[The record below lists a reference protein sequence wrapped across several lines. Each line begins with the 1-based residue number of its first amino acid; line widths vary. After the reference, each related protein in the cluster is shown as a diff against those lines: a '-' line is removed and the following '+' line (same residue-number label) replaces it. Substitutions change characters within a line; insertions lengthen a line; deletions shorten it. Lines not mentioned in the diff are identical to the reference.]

1 MLNRLLP
8 AAALLALLTS
18 PAFALQCPAN
28 IRQIDAALQSNTQLS
43 AADRAKVTELR
54 NEGEKLHAAGQH
66 QQSMD
71 KLAEAKKILKI
82 Q

>member
-1 MLNRLLP
+1 MMNRIML
-8 AAALLALLTS
+8 AAVGLTFLAA
-18 PAFALQCPAN
+18 PAFAFSCPMN
-28 IRQIDAALQSNTQLS
+28 MRQIDAALPNAQLS
-43 AADRAKVTELR
+43 AADKAKVMELR
-54 NEGEKLHAAGQH
+54 AEGEKLHAAGQH

>member
-1 MLNRLLP
+1 MMKRIML
-8 AAALLALLTS
+8 AAVGLTLLTV
-18 PAFALQCPAN
+18 PAFAMSCPAN
-28 IRQIDAALQSNTQLS
+28 MRQIDAALPNAQLS
-43 AADRAKVTELR
+43 AADKAKVMELR
-54 NEGEKLHAAGQH
+54 TEGEKLHAAGQH

>member
-1 MLNRLLP
+1 MIKRTLL
-8 AAALLALLTS
+8 AAAGLMVLAA
-18 PAFALQCPAN
+18 PVFAMSCPAN
-28 IRQIDAALQSNTQLS
+28 IRQIDAALANTQVS
-43 AADRAKVTELR
+43 AADKAKATELR
-54 NEGEKLHAAGQH
+54 NEGEKLHASGQH

>member
-1 MLNRLLP
+1 MKRTLS
-8 AAALLALLTS
+8 AAALLTLLAAPAL
-18 PAFALQCPAN
+18 AAQCPAN

-43 AADRAKVTELR
+43 AADKAKATELR

-71 KLAEAKKILKI
+71 KLGEAKKILKI

>member
-1 MLNRLLP
+1 MLKRVLP
-8 AAALLALLTS
+8 AAALLALLTG
-18 PAFALQCPAN
+18 PAFAFQCPAN
-28 IRQIDAALQSNTQLS
+28 IRQIDAALQTNTQLS
-43 AADRAKVTELR
+43 AADKAKVTELR
-54 NEGEKLHAAGQH
+54 NEGEKLHASGQH

>member
-1 MLNRLLP
+1 MLKRILP
-8 AAALLALLTS
+8 AAALLALLAG
-18 PAFALQCPAN
+18 PALAFQCPAN

-43 AADRAKVTELR
+43 AADKAKVTELR
-54 NEGEKLHAAGQH
+54 NEGEKLHASGQH

>member
-1 MLNRLLP
+1 MLKRT
-8 AAALLALLTS
+8 LLAATGVILLAGS
-18 PAFALQCPAN
+18 AWAMQCPAN
-28 IRQIDAALQSNTQLS
+28 MRQIDAALAANPQIA
-43 AADRAKVTELR
+43 AADKAKVTELR

>member
-1 MLNRLLP
+1 MKR
-8 AAALLALLTS
+8 ALLAAGMILLAS
-18 PAFALQCPAN
+18 PAWAMQCPAN
-28 IRQIDAALQSNTQLS
+28 VRQIDAALAANTQLS
-43 AADRAKVTELR
+43 AADKAKATELR

>member
-1 MLNRLLP
+1 MLKRSLL
-8 AAALLALLTS
+8 AAAGIVLLAGPVL
-18 PAFALQCPAN
+18 AFQCPAN
-28 IRQIDAALQSNTQLS
+28 MRQIDAALQSNTQLS

-71 KLAEAKKILKI
+71 KLAEAKKILNI

>member
-1 MLNRLLP
+1 MLRRTLL
-8 AAALLALLTS
+8 AAAGLIVLAA
-18 PAFALQCPAN
+18 PALAFQCPAN
-28 IRQIDAALQSNTQLS
+28 IRQIDAALQTNPQIS
-43 AADRAKVTELR
+43 AADKAKVTELR
-54 NEGEKLHAAGQH
+54 NEGERLHAAGQH

>member
-1 MLNRLLP
+1 MLKRLLP
-8 AAALLALLTS
+8 AAALLALLTA
-18 PAFALQCPAN
+18 PAFAFQCPAN
-28 IRQIDAALQSNTQLS
+28 IRQIDAALQTNTQLS
-43 AADRAKVTELR
+43 AADRTKVTELR
-54 NEGEKLHAAGQH
+54 NEGEKLHASGQH

>member
-1 MLNRLLP
+1 MFKRILL
-8 AAALLALLTS
+8 AAAGLVVLAG
-18 PAFALQCPAN
+18 PAFAFSCPAN
-28 IRQIDAALQSNTQLS
+28 IRQIDAALAANTQLS
-43 AADRAKVTELR
+43 AADKAKATELR

>member
-1 MLNRLLP
+1 MLKHALP
-8 AAALLALLTS
+8 AAALLALLAG
-18 PAFALQCPAN
+18 PAFAFQCPAN
-28 IRQIDAALQSNTQLS
+28 IRQIDAALQTNTQLS
-43 AADRAKVTELR
+43 AADKAKATELR
-54 NEGEKLHAAGQH
+54 NEGEKLHASGQH

>member
-1 MLNRLLP
+1 MLKRALP
-8 AAALLALLTS
+8 AAAVLALLAG
-18 PAFALQCPAN
+18 PAFAAQCPAN

-43 AADRAKVTELR
+43 AADKAKATELR

>member
-1 MLNRLLP
+1 MLKRVLP
-8 AAALLALLTS
+8 AAAVLALLAG
-18 PAFALQCPAN
+18 PALAAQCPAN

-43 AADRAKVTELR
+43 AADKAKATELR

>member
-1 MLNRLLP
+1 MLKRT
-8 AAALLALLTS
+8 LLATAGLIVLAG
-18 PAFALQCPAN
+18 PALAFSCPAN
-28 IRQIDAALQSNTQLS
+28 MRQIDAALAANPQIA
-43 AADRAKVTELR
+43 AADKAKVTELR

>member
-18 PAFALQCPAN
+18 PAFAFQCPAN
-28 IRQIDAALQSNTQLS
+28 IRQIDAALQSNTQLT

-54 NEGEKLHAAGQH
+54 NEGEKLHATGQH

-71 KLAEAKKILKI
+71 KLAEAKKILNI

>member
-1 MLNRLLP
+1 MLKRT
-8 AAALLALLTS
+8 LLATAGLIVLAG
-18 PAFALQCPAN
+18 PAFAFSCPAN
-28 IRQIDAALQSNTQLS
+28 VRQIDAALAANPQLA
-43 AADRAKVTELR
+43 AADKAKATELR

>member
-1 MLNRLLP
+1 MLKRTLLA
-8 AAALLALLTS
+8 AAALAVMAGPALA
-18 PAFALQCPAN
+18 FQCPAN
-28 IRQIDAALQSNTQLS
+28 IRQIDAALQTNTQIS
-43 AADRAKVTELR
+43 AADKAKATELR

-71 KLAEAKKILKI
+71 KLAEAKKILNI

>member
-1 MLNRLLP
+1 MLKRTLL
-8 AAALLALLTS
+8 AAAGLMLIAAPALAM
-18 PAFALQCPAN
+18 QCPADM
-28 IRQIDAALQSNTQLS
+28 RQIDAALQTTQVS
-43 AADRAKVTELR
+43 AADKAKATELR
-54 NEGEKLHAAGQH
+54 SEGERLHKAGQH

>member
-1 MLNRLLP
+1 MLKHALP
-8 AAALLALLTS
+8 AATLLALLTG
-18 PAFALQCPAN
+18 PAFAFQCPAN
-28 IRQIDAALQSNTQLS
+28 MRQIDAALQTNTQLS
-43 AADRAKVTELR
+43 AADKAKVTELR

>member
-18 PAFALQCPAN
+18 PAFAFQFTAN
-28 IRQIDAALQSNTQLS
+28 MRQIDAALQSNTQLA

-71 KLAEAKKILKI
+71 KLAEAKKILNI

>member
-1 MLNRLLP
+1 MLKHAFSAATLLT
-8 AAALLALLTS
+8 LLAG
-18 PAFALQCPAN
+18 PALAMQCPTD
-28 IRQIDAALQSNTQLS
+28 IRKIDAALQSNTQLS
-43 AADRAKVTELR
+43 AADKAKAMELR

-71 KLAEAKKILKI
+71 KLAEAKKILKV

>member
-1 MLNRLLP
+1 MLKRTLL
-8 AAALLALLTS
+8 AAAGATLLAM
-18 PAFALQCPAN
+18 PAFAFQCPAN
-28 IRQIDAALQSNTQLS
+28 MRQIDAALQSNTQLS

-54 NEGEKLHAAGQH
+54 QEGERLHAAGQH

>member
-1 MLNRLLP
+1 MLKRT
-8 AAALLALLTS
+8 LLAAVGLIAIAG
-18 PAFALQCPAN
+18 PALAFSCPAN
-28 IRQIDAALQSNTQLS
+28 MRQIDAALQSNTQIS
-43 AADRAKVTELR
+43 AADKAKAKALR

-71 KLAEAKKILKI
+71 KLAEAKKILKV

>member
-1 MLNRLLP
+1 MPLAGLIVLAGP
-8 AAALLALLTS
+8 ALAFS
-18 PAFALQCPAN
+18 CPTN
-28 IRQIDAALQSNTQLS
+28 MRQIDAALTANPQLA
-43 AADRAKVTELR
+43 AADKAKVTELR

>member
-1 MLNRLLP
+1 MLKRTLLAARGTDRPCRTGARVFLP
-8 AAALLALLTS
+8 A
-18 PAFALQCPAN
+18 N
-28 IRQIDAALQSNTQLS
+28 MRQIDAALAANPQLA
-43 AADRAKVTELR
+43 AADKAKVTELR

>member
-1 MLNRLLP
+1 MLKRTLL
-8 AAALLALLTS
+8 AAAGLVLLVAPAL
-18 PAFALQCPAN
+18 AMQCPAN
-28 IRQIDAALQSNTQLS
+28 MRQIDAALQSTQVS
-43 AADRAKVTELR
+43 ADDKAKATALR
-54 NEGEKLHAAGQH
+54 QEGERLHAAGQH